1 MQTQQSAFTV
11 RLAGFDETKKIVL
24 IKELKSLIDGMNLV
38 QVGYSTLSWYS
49 NVLLGTVYLDLFFDP
64 ERKIV
69 PNELNIDIGNIFR

>member
-38 QVGYSTLSWYS
+38 QVGYSTLS
-49 NVLLGTVYLDLFFDP
+49 
-64 ERKIV
+64 
-69 PNELNIDIGNIFR
+69 